1 MGDKKD
7 VGFLVR
13 HIPCC
18 HKRVVDAP
26 SVKLALTLD
35 GLLWCME
42 CDRIGEW
49 DLPEGLI
56 EIPCPISTTYT
67 NTD

>member
-1 MGDKKD
+1 MDDKKD

-26 SVKLALTLD
+26 SVKLALVLD

-56 EIPCPISTTYT
+56 EIPWDISIPEAS
-67 NTD
+67 TD